1 MSKAKNAKKQNPNS
15 PNAAQTIAP
24 KSQNDPRKAAANARS
39 SHSYW
44 QIVGVLF
51 LTFCAFIPTFDNQ
64 FVNWDDPANITEN
77 PQLQQIT
84 LNNFINIFTHNIMG
98 GYNPLSIVT
107 FFFEKAL
114 FGADNL
120 SKVIHINN
128 LLLHLLTTF
137 FVWRLSLQMGLSRW
151 GAFAVALLFGIHPMR
166 VESVAWATERKDV
179 LFGLFY
185 FSALLNYS
193 QYLTKNF
200 ERKYIFYTAILFVF
214 ALFSKVQ
221 SVSLPL
227 SILALDYWFSHASE
241 HFSWVWLRK
250 KIVEKWF
257 FWLGSLAMGLA
268 TVTLL
273 VAAKTI
279 SDDAV
284 HFSIAERLMIASYTY
299 AVYLAK
305 CIYPYMMTALYP
317 YPSKIEG
324 LHFYLSPFLILASL
338 GLLAWAYWRGK
349 KIIAFSLLFFFVNFI
364 FVSQIVGA
372 GQAYLADRF
381 TYIPYFGFFVLLA
394 YGMDLLRGGAMQTVI
409 DIVFSIYIIVF
420 FSMTWTQTK
429 TWRNA
434 ETLWTQALKYE
445 KSSTPYL
452 NRGIYRREQKQMD
465 AAIKDLQEAVK
476 LSPKG
481 NTLNSLAKTYFDYG
495 KDELAFKY
503 YMQAV
508 SADSTMAEVWINLG
522 SLHGRA
528 GRIEAALEAVNKG
541 IALDSANKQGYA
553 TRSLVWQ
560 TMGRYDM
567 ALADDQKF
575 LAIDPTDADMWFDSG
590 AMKRR
595 LNRPQEAIRDLD
607 EAIRRKSKPE
617 YFLER
622 AFSHQATGNLTAAK
636 LDTQQARNMGAQV
649 PNELLQ

>member
-1 MSKAKNAKKQNPNS
+1 MSKAKPTKKQGTPPNHNPQNTHLKTKNIHS
-15 PNAAQTIAP
+15 NNPTQAP
-24 KSQNDPRKAAANARS
+24 QNN
-39 SHSYW
+39 HFW
-44 QIVGVLF
+44 QIALVLF
-51 LTFCAFIPTFDNQ
+51 VTFCAFIPTFDHQ

-77 PQLQQIT
+77 PQLKEIT
-84 LNNFINIFTHNIMG
+84 LQNFLAIFTHNIMG

-107 FFFEKAL
+107 FFVEKAL

-120 SKVIHINN
+120 SKVIHVNN

-137 FVWRLSLQMGLSRW
+137 FVGRLGTQMGLSRW
-151 GAFAVALLFGIHPMR
+151 AAFGVALLFGVHPMR

-185 FSALLNYS
+185 FSALLNYCK
-193 QYLTKNF
+193 YLTKNF
-200 ERKYIFYTAILFVF
+200 QRKYLIYTAILFVF

-227 SILALDYWFSHASE
+227 SMLAFDYWFSTKNE
-241 HFSWVWLRK
+241 HFTISWIRK

-257 FWLGSLAMGLA
+257 FWLGSLAMGVA

-273 VAAKTI
+273 VEAKTI

-284 HFSIAERLMIASYTY
+284 RFSLLERMMIASYTY
-299 AVYLAK
+299 MVYLSK
-305 CIYPYMMTALYP
+305 CVYPYVMSALYP

-324 LHFYLSPFLILASL
+324 AHFYWSPLLVLASL
-338 GLLAWAYWRGK
+338 GLLVWGYLRGK
-349 KIIAFSLLFFFVNFI
+349 KVLVFSLLFFFFNFI

-381 TYIPYFGFFVLLA
+381 TYVPYFGFFVLMA
-394 YGMDLLRGGAMQTVI
+394 WGFDLLRGGSMKTAIDVI
-409 DIVFSIYIIVF
+409 FGLYIIVF

-434 ETLWTQALKYE
+434 ETLWTQALQYE
-445 KSSTPYL
+445 KSATPYL

-481 NTLNSLAKTYFDYG
+481 NTLNSLAKTYFDMG
-495 KDELAFKY
+495 KDDLAFKY
-503 YMQAV
+503 YTQATSV
-508 SADSTMAEVWINLG
+508 DSTMSEVWINLG

-528 GRIEAALEAVNKG
+528 GRIEAALAAVNKG
-541 IALDSANKQGYA
+541 IALDSTNKQGYA

-575 LAIDPTDADMWFDSG
+575 LALDPSDPDMWFDSG

-595 LNRPQEAIRDLD
+595 LNRPKEAIPDLD
-607 EAIRRKSKPE
+607 AAIRLKSKPE

-622 AFSHQATGNLTAAK
+622 ALSHQAAGNRTAAQ
-636 LDTQQARNMGAQV
+636 LDAKQAQAMGAQV
-649 PNELLQ
+649 PSELLQ